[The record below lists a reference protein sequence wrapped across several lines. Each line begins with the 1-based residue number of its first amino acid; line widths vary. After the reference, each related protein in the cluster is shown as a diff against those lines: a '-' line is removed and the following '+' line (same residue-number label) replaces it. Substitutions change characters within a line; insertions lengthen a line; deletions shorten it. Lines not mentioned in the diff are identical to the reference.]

1 MNTPLKLLFIC
12 THNRCRSI
20 LCEAIANQT
29 HQGVLLAKSAGS
41 SPSGK
46 VHSLTLENLQKQG
59 FQTDDLQSQSWDEH
73 QDFQADIV
81 FTVCD
86 SAKNETCPVW
96 FGDSMVVHWGLPD
109 PSKITDKDKS
119 NQAFTEVIE
128 TIKQRMAI
136 LAELAGQ
143 NLTKEEF
150 LEKLNRI
157 INDTPIST
165 SLNPL

>member
-1 MNTPLKLLFIC
+1 MKTPLKLLFIC

-46 VHSLTLENLQKQG
+46 VHPLTLENLQQQG
-59 FQTDDLQSQSWDEH
+59 FQTDELQSQSWDEH
-73 QDFQADIV
+73 KDFQADIV

-128 TIKQRMAI
+128 TIKQRMQS
-136 LAELAGQ
+136 LAELAEQ
-143 NLTKEEF
+143 DLSKEEMIV
-150 LEKLNRI
+150 KLTELGI
-157 INDTPIST
+157 TLS
-165 SLNPL
+165 

>member
-20 LCEAIANQT
+20 LCEAIANQN

-41 SPSGK
+41 NPSGA
-46 VHSLTLENLQKQG
+46 VHPLTLENLQKQG
-59 FQTDDLQSQSWDEH
+59 FSTDNLQSQSWDEH

-96 FGDSMVVHWGLPD
+96 FGESLVIHWGLPD
-109 PSKITDKDKS
+109 PSKITDKAQS
-119 NQAFTEVIE
+119 NQAFITVID
-128 TIKQRMAI
+128 TIKQRMQL
-136 LAELAGQ
+136 LAELVEQ
-143 NLTKEEF
+143 NLSKEEF
-150 LEKLNRI
+150 LVKLQNLGVTI
-157 INDTPIST
+157 G
-165 SLNPL
+165 